1 MTGTVEQGIRPVT
14 LLMNDASPVAVVVE
28 PRRARLAGEAL
39 DATEGSVLSYDM
51 GQLNSDAKAHNVPE
65 S

>member
-14 LLMNDASPVAVVVE
+14 LLMDDASPVAIVVE

-39 DATEGSVLSYDM
+39 DATKGSVLSYDV
-51 GQLNSDAKAHNVPE
+51 GQLNFDAKAHNVPE